1 MGGLMNIDPQQVAGR
16 ILKLMQQLHLTQKE
30 FAGKLQV
37 TQPAVSKYIQG
48 RIPPSTVLL
57 RLAQLGG
64 TSMEWVLTGGT
75 PAAAPA
81 NTIAEN
87 QAAYGPAVMLAGKI
101 DRLPPLLRDRLSAL
115 VEAMLQ
121 QLR

>member
-1 MGGLMNIDPQQVAGR
+1 MNIDPLQVAGR
-16 ILKLMQQLHLTQKE
+16 ILKLMQQLQLTQKE

-48 RIPPSTVLL
+48 RIPPATVLL

-75 PAAAPA
+75 PAATSAS
-81 NTIAEN
+81 TIAEN
-87 QAAYGPAVMLAGKI
+87 RAAYGSAVMQADKI